1 MNGKG
6 NFLYEKTVDEVINYA
21 QCKNPQESQRTTV
34 NIPLSQ
40 EIALK
45 DLQDRYRRSAFCV
58 IRYVVQHGFTIF
70 EHENKDILKQIKGL
84 RKTLRHSKNSII
96 PAYLFLLKVETGKD
110 DSSGSV
116 KKTLI
121 GDRNIISAIQDCS
134 NELNI
139 NFSSFIQVLIDYSL
153 STSRDKNLSEIQL
166 RASKNKLEFQK
177 KINDILDVLIRLENG
192 ENKDE
197 TEDNINIENLLE
209 EDDEDEK

>member
-58 IRYVVQHGFTIF
+58 IRYVAQHGFTIF

>member
-1 MNGKG
+1 MSGKG

-58 IRYVVQHGFTIF
+58 LRYVVQHGFTIF
-70 EHENKDILKQIKGL
+70 EHENKDILKQIKEL

-110 DSSGSV
+110 NSSGSV

>member
-58 IRYVVQHGFTIF
+58 MRYVVQHGFTIF

-110 DSSGSV
+110 NSSGSV

-166 RASKNKLEFQK
+166 RASKKKLEFQK

>member
-1 MNGKG
+1 
-6 NFLYEKTVDEVINYA
+6 LYEKTVDEVINYA

-58 IRYVVQHGFTIF
+58 MRYVVQHGFTIF
-70 EHENKDILKQIKGL
+70 EHENKDILKQIKEL

-110 DSSGSV
+110 NSSGSV

>member
-58 IRYVVQHGFTIF
+58 MRYVVQHGFTIF

>member
-1 MNGKG
+1 M
-6 NFLYEKTVDEVINYA
+6 YEKTVDEVINYA

-58 IRYVVQHGFTIF
+58 MRYVVQHGFTIF
-70 EHENKDILKQIKGL
+70 EHENKDILKQIKEL

-110 DSSGSV
+110 NSSGSV

>member
-1 MNGKG
+1 MSGKG

-58 IRYVVQHGFTIF
+58 MRYVVQHGFTIF
-70 EHENKDILKQIKGL
+70 EHENKDILKQIKEL

-110 DSSGSV
+110 NSSGSV

>member
-1 MNGKG
+1 
-6 NFLYEKTVDEVINYA
+6 LYEKTVDEVINYA

-58 IRYVVQHGFTIF
+58 LRYVVQHGFTIF

>member
-110 DSSGSV
+110 NSSGSV

-166 RASKNKLEFQK
+166 RASKKKLEFQK